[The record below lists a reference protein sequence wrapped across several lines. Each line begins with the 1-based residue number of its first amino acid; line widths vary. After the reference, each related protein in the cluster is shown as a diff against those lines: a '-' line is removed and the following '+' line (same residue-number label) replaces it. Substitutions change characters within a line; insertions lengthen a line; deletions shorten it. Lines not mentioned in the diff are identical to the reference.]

1 MSEGFQ
7 HQIKSVNRHYAR
19 MPRHCKAGQNDRIV
33 SLRILMMVKRRV
45 APGLHNTSKDMKEE
59 KAAETSFY
67 LRGEKKRNSDLHFF
81 ILLPQT
87 WLRP

>member
-19 MPRHCKAGQNDRIV
+19 MPRHCKASQNARIV
-33 SLRILMMVKRRV
+33 SLHILLMVNRRV

-67 LRGEKKRNSDLHFF
+67 LRGEKKRN
-81 ILLPQT
+81 I
-87 WLRP
+87 